1 MPLPA
6 ITPEQRQA
14 ALAKA
19 AESRKA
25 RSSALAPVKDG
36 STKIAEV
43 LAAAFADEEHP
54 LSGARVRSVLL
65 AVPGIGP
72 VKAEGIMTS
81 AGITAKRRVGGL
93 GSRQREALTAALSS
107 F

>member
-19 AESRKA
+19 AGVRRA
-25 RSSALAPVKDG
+25 RTEALAPVKDR
-36 STKIAEV
+36 STRISDV
-43 LAAAFADEEHP
+43 LAAAFADEDHP
-54 LSGARVRSVLL
+54 LHGARVRQVLL
-65 AVPGIGP
+65 AVPGIGK

-93 GSRQREALTAALSS
+93 GSRQREALTTALSS